1 MFIVITPKETQKMI
15 ERERKRERER
25 ERERVFVKGRFNPTI
40 KLKLCISLKG

>member
-1 MFIVITPKETQKMI
+1 MI
-15 ERERKRERER
+15 ERERKREERERER